1 MFNKEIHPFEVSKY
15 QQIWSI
21 KYNVYH
27 FPNQRVVVKK
37 WFPKLDQIYFIE
49 KIKIIRLLSFM
60 KIKKVLFFE

>member
-37 WFPKLDQIYFIE
+37 RVPILD
-49 KIKIIRLLSFM
+49 KINFLRK
-60 KIKKVLFFE
+60 